1 MPADAILVL
10 GCRLR
15 SDGRPGGQL
24 RRRVALAVSLY
35 QAGLAPVL
43 LLSGGGSGP
52 VSEAQVMRELALAA
66 GIPPEQVLCDP
77 GSRNTVENAIL
88 SRRVLCEHR
97 LARVVLVSSR
107 LHLFRARLLCRL
119 AGIEVVAAHGV
130 ATSPGAV
137 PLAALH
143 ELLALPW
150 SLLRMLRRGHIR

>member
-15 SDGRPGGQL
+15 SDGTPGGQL
-24 RRRVALAVSLY
+24 RRRVALAVHLY

-43 LLSGGGSGP
+43 LLSGGGSSP
-52 VSEAQVMRELALAA
+52 PSEAQVMRELALAA
-66 GIPPEQVLCDP
+66 GIPAERLLCESR
-77 GSRNTVENAIL
+77 SRNTVENAIL
-88 SRRVLCEHR
+88 SRRVLREHQ
-97 LARVVLVSSR
+97 LDRVILVSSR

-119 AGIEVVAAHGV
+119 AGIEVVAARGV
-130 ATSPGAV
+130 ATSPRAA

-150 SLLRMLRRGHIR
+150 SFVRMLRRIRNR